1 MFIMKKLLP
10 VFAGVLIFTAA
21 LLTYCS
27 KGGSGENLV
36 LKAGYYGVL
45 CEAPL
50 HIAYEKGF
58 FKDEGLDVELVKF
71 APGTIFDAVTSGQ
84 IDAAATL
91 AANIIPPLANGLPA
105 KITTGLHTGCDV
117 VLVKPNS
124 GITKAQD
131 LKGKKI
137 GVPSMTSSPVVFTKR
152 VLADNGVNIRT
163 ETSEVEFAIYS
174 TSDLPL
180 ILSNGGVD
188 AIALNE
194 PMAAIAAK
202 EYGFATLFDSSVDA
216 PYATQ
221 YCCLSFVSDRILQS
235 NKTLALKYTRA
246 MQKASD
252 YINSNQDEVARIQ
265 IEKKYVPGD
274 PELNAKVLKTFNY
287 IPSVKGAYEA
297 FGIVAP
303 QLQTVG
309 MLSEDVD
316 AKALQEN
323 SFVFF
328 DKGIDEKYK

>member
-1 MFIMKKLLP
+1 MKRFLP
-10 VFAGVLIFTAA
+10 IFAGVFAVTA
-21 LLTYCS
+21 LLFTYCS
-27 KGGSGENLV
+27 KKSGGGEDEV

-50 HIAYEKGF
+50 HIAFEKGF
-58 FKDEGLDVELVKF
+58 FKDEGLNVELVKF
-71 APGTIFDAVTSGQ
+71 APGTIFDALTSGQ

-124 GITKAQD
+124 GIKNAQD

-137 GVPSMTSSPVVFTKR
+137 GVPSMTSSPVVYTKR
-152 VLADNGVNIRT
+152 VLADNGINIRL
-163 ETSEVEFAIYS
+163 EASEVEFVVYG

-194 PMAAIAAK
+194 PMAAIAAR
-202 EYGFATLFDSSVDA
+202 EYGFSTLFDSAVDA

-235 NKTLALKYTRA
+235 NKKLAVKYTRA
-246 MQKASD
+246 MQKASE
-252 YINSNQDEVARIQ
+252 YINSNQEEIARIQ

-274 PELNAKVLKTFNY
+274 PELNAAVLKKFNY
-287 IPSVKGAYEA
+287 IPSVNGAYEA

-303 QLQTVG
+303 QLQAVG

-316 AKALQEN
+316 AKALQKN
-323 SFVFF
+323 SFVFL
-328 DKGIDEKYK
+328 DGLDEKYK